1 MHIELP
7 EKGRPRGVRYRKC
20 ELGVDLPATFMSR
33 LKSIDPHFYPVFHP
47 YRVLWD
53 SIINE
58 YSGPLDDPRY
68 QIKREYC
75 ELNFG
80 FVLTNGQGEPSP
92 DGTWHIW
99 RWCEPASGW
108 AHIINID
115 SRDPEYLNF
124 LVERIWLQAQY
135 NDQFGRGY
143 QRKLEEADLER
154 RDKLMADR
162 DDMMREISKANSGML
177 GRAAENFGRG
187 ITQATNPTKEII
199 TSFSGQSNKS
209 KIVRPITDRE
219 GGLILPEDW

>member
-1 MHIELP
+1 MQLALP

-20 ELGVDLPATFMSR
+20 ELGVDLPAGFMHR
-33 LKSIDPHFYPVFHP
+33 MRSIDKDFYPVFHP

-53 SIINE
+53 SVINE
-58 YSGPLDDPRY
+58 YSGPLEAPRY
-68 QIKREYC
+68 QIKYEYS

-80 FVLTNGQGEPSP
+80 FVLTDGQGNPSP
-92 DGTWHIW
+92 DGSWHIW
-99 RWCEPASGW
+99 RWCEPAGGW

-115 SRDPEYLNF
+115 SKDPEYLNF
-124 LVERIWLQAQY
+124 LVERIWLQAQF
-135 NDQFGRGY
+135 NDRFGTGY

-154 RDKLMADR
+154 RDKMMADR
-162 DDMMREISKANSGML
+162 DDLMNEIGKANSGMF
-177 GRAAENFGRG
+177 GRAAENMARG
-187 ITQATNPTKEII
+187 ITAPTAPTKEII